1 LPHGVIIDDIGLN
14 GVQIRDGENERPIF
28 FRAAKWVQDQ
38 DKLCHA
44 AISSARAEHDS
55 AGLQTS
61 LPVLLKIRKSAGVAG
76 R

>member
-1 LPHGVIIDDIGLN
+1 V
-14 GVQIRDGENERPIF
+14 

-44 AISSARAEHDS
+44 ALSSARNEHDS

-61 LPVLLKIRKSAGVAG
+61 FPLLMKIRKPAGVAA